1 MKPVDP
7 QNLNNALSAT
17 ISQLESE
24 AGKTGTSDS
33 ASSPEPCSAFT
44 SRVISDVFDY
54 INAHYLE
61 NISLAALLTMEIM
74 LGGAML
80 FNFDFRG
87 ADIVAVV
94 LSFMVLY
101 FAVVASLTD
110 K

>member
-1 MKPVDP
+1 MWNTESSRKAV
-7 QNLNNALSAT
+7 LAEGRYVEA
-17 ISQLESE
+17 ESE
-24 AGKTGTSDS
+24 RCGRQKL
-33 ASSPEPCSAFT
+33 SSGMAM
-44 SRVISDVFDY
+44 V
-54 INAHYLE
+54 LG
-61 NISLAALLTMEIM
+61 ALLTMEIM

>member
-1 MKPVDP
+1 MWNTENSRKI
-7 QNLNNALSAT
+7 ALA
-17 ISQLESE
+17 EGRYVE
-24 AGKTGTSDS
+24 TGDS
-33 ASSPEPCSAFT
+33 
-44 SRVISDVFDY
+44 
-54 INAHYLE
+54 HYRKKKLG
-61 NISLAALLTMEIM
+61 ALLTMEIM

>member
-1 MKPVDP
+1 MQTYRKYVWKICSINRETNIG
-7 QNLNNALSAT
+7 QGGWILCGIQRA
-17 ISQLESE
+17 
-24 AGKTGTSDS
+24 AGRQYWQKEDMWKLRTDIVAMVLG
-33 ASSPEPCSAFT
+33 
-44 SRVISDVFDY
+44 
-54 INAHYLE
+54 
-61 NISLAALLTMEIM
+61 ALLTMEIM

>member
-1 MKPVDP
+1 MWNTESSRKAVLAEGRYVEAERGHCGR
-7 QNLNNALSAT
+7 QKLSSGMAMV
-17 ISQLESE
+17 LG
-24 AGKTGTSDS
+24 A
-33 ASSPEPCSAFT
+33 
-44 SRVISDVFDY
+44 
-54 INAHYLE
+54 
-61 NISLAALLTMEIM
+61 

>member
-1 MKPVDP
+1 MW
-7 QNLNNALSAT
+7 NT
-17 ISQLESE
+17 ESSRKAVLAEGRYVE
-24 AGKTGTSDS
+24 AERGH
-33 ASSPEPCSAFT
+33 SSGMAM
-44 SRVISDVFDY
+44 V
-54 INAHYLE
+54 LG
-61 NISLAALLTMEIM
+61 ALLTMEIM

>member
-1 MKPVDP
+1 MW
-7 QNLNNALSAT
+7 NT
-17 ISQLESE
+17 ESSRKAVLAEGRYVE
-24 AGKTGTSDS
+24 A
-33 ASSPEPCSAFT
+33 E
-44 SRVISDVFDY
+44 
-54 INAHYLE
+54 NAHCGRQKL
-61 NISLAALLTMEIM
+61 SSGMAMVLGALLTMEIM

>member
-1 MKPVDP
+1 MW
-7 QNLNNALSAT
+7 NT
-17 ISQLESE
+17 ES
-24 AGKTGTSDS
+24 
-33 ASSPEPCSAFT
+33 
-44 SRVISDVFDY
+44 SRKAV
-54 INAHYLE
+54 L
-61 NISLAALLTMEIM
+61 EIM

>member
-1 MKPVDP
+1 MWNTESSRKAVLAEGRYVDAENGHCGR
-7 QNLNNALSAT
+7 QKLSSGMAMV
-17 ISQLESE
+17 L
-24 AGKTGTSDS
+24 G
-33 ASSPEPCSAFT
+33 
-44 SRVISDVFDY
+44 
-54 INAHYLE
+54 
-61 NISLAALLTMEIM
+61 ALLTMEIM

-80 FNFDFRG
+80 NFDFRG

>member
-1 MKPVDP
+1 MAMV
-7 QNLNNALSAT
+7 L
-17 ISQLESE
+17 
-24 AGKTGTSDS
+24 G
-33 ASSPEPCSAFT
+33 
-44 SRVISDVFDY
+44 
-54 INAHYLE
+54 
-61 NISLAALLTMEIM
+61 ALLTMEIM

>member
-1 MKPVDP
+1 MWKLRTDIAADRSFP
-7 QNLNNALSAT
+7 QGMAMVL
-17 ISQLESE
+17 
-24 AGKTGTSDS
+24 G
-33 ASSPEPCSAFT
+33 
-44 SRVISDVFDY
+44 
-54 INAHYLE
+54 
-61 NISLAALLTMEIM
+61 ALLTMEIM